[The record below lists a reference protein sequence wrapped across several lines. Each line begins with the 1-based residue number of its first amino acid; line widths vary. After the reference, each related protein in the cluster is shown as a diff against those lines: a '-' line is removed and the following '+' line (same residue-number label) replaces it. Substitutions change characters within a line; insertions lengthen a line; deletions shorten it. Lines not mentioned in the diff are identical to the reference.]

1 MSQTKQSLPGI
12 IAISYLECSALPKN
26 IEMKSLAGIPVAI
39 YESMTSVCFSG
50 NPTCITESEYDS
62 HTQSERTT
70 LTFISTGELPVRHH
84 LAFVVQDVNGHSYLI
99 GHLEAPYPTIK
110 RTGSLGTPSEEKAGY
125 TYEVVLIGR
134 KTMIK
139 VAVNAL

>member
-1 MSQTKQSLPGI
+1 MKQSLPGI
-12 IAISYLECSALPKN
+12 IAIYYLECSALSKN
-26 IEMKSLAGIPVAI
+26 IEMKSLAGVPVAI

-62 HTQSERTT
+62 HTESERTT
-70 LTFISTGELPVRHH
+70 LTFVSTSKIPVRHH
-84 LAFVVQDVNGHSYLI
+84 LAFVVQDVNVHNYLI

-110 RTGSLGTPSEEKAGY
+110 RTGSLGTPTEEKAGY

-139 VAVNAL
+139 VAVNAQ